1 MKNLH
6 TFEEFLNEA
15 YRNIPATMKIA
26 GKYEITIGSKTELTQ
41 VAGFERQDDNND
53 SLYLMDDDLLKAE
66 HGSFIVK
73 NSDMPKLS
81 KGMSVKGVCSK
92 HNTPVSLKRIGDL

>member
-1 MKNLH
+1 MKH
-6 TFEEFLNEA
+6 IKTFDNFLNEA

-41 VAGFERQDDNND
+41 VAGFERQDDVND
-53 SLYLMDDDLLKAE
+53 SLYLMDDDPLKTE
-66 HGSFIVK
+66 HGSFVVK

-81 KGMSVKGVCSK
+81 KGMSVKGACSK
-92 HNTPVSLKRIGDL
+92 HDTPVSLKRVGDL